1 MAQIESLNWFK
12 SQFKSQP
19 QLGFAHHCLT
29 LHETFS
35 YNVQKLHHQQHITL
49 QTSARHHSRENTL

>member
-1 MAQIESLNWFK
+1 MAQIESLNQFK

-29 LHETFS
+29 LHEMSS
-35 YNVQKLHHQQHITL
+35 YNVQMLHHQQHIT
-49 QTSARHHSRENTL
+49 TDKCYKHHSRENTS